1 MRSRINCETECLV
14 EPPMTSHGH
23 WSRRARPLGSRPR
36 AVSKWHP
43 DCKSGGDIDSWLQT
57 LLLAW
62 DMPRRLLAPLPKREK
77 VSAISLVSYIWH
89 LSHCVVSDHAPV
101 PLQWNLGRGICDLGN
116 HDIAWEILKP
126 GNVSS
131 DSWEPE
137 KSPLH
142 TSTLVFFKIIII
154 YTCLIFHSPIIL
166 TMLNIYSHSWEPK
179 YCLNT
184 RTDPGGLKSWEENR
198 RDVFGNLKKD
208 YNTFLQRK
216 DAAFFFKERVM

>member
-1 MRSRINCETECLV
+1 MFWLSQNDHVLISYIWPDSVRNIWQGPGALGFPQFSDHLLKGPWWLIYKILPGDKRFASQRNSHNSSDRPCPHTWVFSRCQSRRLPRFLLNGTWGTDLLSQMRSRINCETECLV

-36 AVSKWHP
+36 AASKWHP

-62 DMPRRLLAPLPKREK
+62 DMPRRLLSPLPKREK

-116 HDIAWEILKP
+116 HDIAWE
-126 GNVSS
+126 
-131 DSWEPE
+131 
-137 KSPLH
+137 
-142 TSTLVFFKIIII
+142 F
-154 YTCLIFHSPIIL
+154 
-166 TMLNIYSHSWEPK
+166 
-179 YCLNT
+179 
-184 RTDPGGLKSWEENR
+184 
-198 RDVFGNLKKD
+198 
-208 YNTFLQRK
+208 
-216 DAAFFFKERVM
+216 